1 MGVFLVIGVLIGIG
15 IGYGVFYFRY
25 EHRQSIDELRGNF
38 TKVQEERD
46 HLRDEVQEYT
56 EQNKILKS
64 KAQMLLD
71 QNEDYA
77 KVVSELSR
85 YYYILRKWNE
95 KLKELGQVLGS
106 YDTDIESKIEKVLA
120 APHISGE
127 WLNDTAAKRFF

>member
-1 MGVFLVIGVLIGIG
+1 MSVIVGFFFEKSSFGKFLQYAYRCLHVGNSRSFYVFWQDMGVFLVIGVLIGIG

-85 YYYILRKWNE
+85 YYYILRK
-95 KLKELGQVLGS
+95 
-106 YDTDIESKIEKVLA
+106 
-120 APHISGE
+120 
-127 WLNDTAAKRFF
+127 